1 MFHANTRRLIGDW
14 QELKADR
21 LAPARTDI
29 QPADFREILTQLF
42 ILGGDG
48 PAADT
53 FRLAGGLLFD
63 LHARELRGL
72 SFLGLWPYPD
82 RSAVAKALADAR
94 ANGRPVILEA
104 SAWTAEG
111 YEASLEIV
119 LAPLADAHGA
129 IDRVLGLYQP
139 TSSLRGLLGR
149 PVVDLTLH
157 AVKGP
162 AGAVEPRPSRLR
174 LAAVDGERLA

>member
-1 MFHANTRRLIGDW
+1 MFHANTRRLIDDW

-21 LAPARTDI
+21 LAPARADI
-29 QPADFREILTQLF
+29 RPADFRSVLTQLF

-48 PAADT
+48 PAGDT

-63 LHARELRGL
+63 LHARELRGA

-82 RSAVAKALADAR
+82 RSAVAEALRNAR
-94 ANGRPVILEA
+94 LAGRPVILEA

-111 YEASLEIV
+111 YEARLEIV
-119 LAPLADAHGA
+119 LAPLADAEGA

-149 PVVDLTLH
+149 PITELTLNGI
-157 AVKGP
+157 KTP
-162 AGAVEPRPSRLR
+162 AGAPETRASRLR
-174 LAAVDGERLA
+174 LAAIDGERLA